1 MQDLESQ
8 MPGLKGRTLGDFVVP
23 SAEDVSYQDPVTGAE
38 TQHAGIRI
46 LFSNESRIV
55 FRLSGTGTEGATLRL
70 YLERYDR
77 ENIDADVEDVLR
89 PLAQI
94 ARELLGLQRRFGR
107 EKPTV
112 IT

>member
-1 MQDLESQ
+1 
-8 MPGLKGRTLGDFVVP
+8 MPDLKGRTLGDFVVS
-23 SAEDVSYQDPVTGAE
+23 SAEDVSYQDPVTGVE

-55 FRLSGTGTEGATLRL
+55 FRLSGTGTQGATLRL

-77 ENIDADVEDVLR
+77 EDIDSSVEDALET
-89 PLAQI
+89 LAQI
-94 ARELLGLQRRFGR
+94 ARELLGLQQRFGR
-107 EKPTV
+107 ERPTL